1 MVSFKK
7 IFACIFFIVGI
18 SKLTIA
24 QPSFTVIAYH
34 DVVVNNSQLTG
45 DAITVENLVNHFEWL
60 QANHYHPVSLQQ
72 IIDAANNK
80 ITLPPK
86 SILLSFDDGYKSVY
100 TKVFPLLKLYQYP
113 AIIALIGNFMEE
125 QDSVQYT
132 STSKKA
138 RTDFLNWNEV
148 IELQQ
153 SGLIEV
159 VSHSYNLH
167 KGEISNQQGNKTAS
181 ATTFIYD
188 TLLHT
193 IETEK
198 NYTARIT
205 ADLEKSKQ
213 QIFANT
219 QQYPLA
225 IVWPYGRYNDI
236 TINLAKQA
244 NLQAS
249 INLNSYA
256 NYGVEAAYDI
266 NRFYVTANATTDAL
280 RDYLENRKYNNY
292 YRFINIST
300 ENFIDELNSTQEP
313 KLKMLIDALT
323 YNTTNSIFIPCFY
336 TKNNTAYTLF
346 PNNFIKNE
354 NDVLNRVVWQTQSRA
369 SVESYLV
376 WDEVVWLSTLKST
389 ESITDF
395 FQQMGK
401 IAPARGVLLKS
412 NSLIDIFINKT
423 PGKKII
429 ESNSIFLREKRRALL
444 TNYNNPSLQALESF
458 QQYQPDIATFLY
470 VSPYNSFVLNDSIIM
485 YKIFN
490 HFSSVLLDLSSISFR
505 EAKQQLQN
513 IKVQAQCFSKIF
525 VQLPLV
531 NIEEQQTLLY
541 LLEQKQILNFGFAIS
556 ATTQIQQY
564 RLPIN
569 TRKITAT
576 QP

>member
-531 NIEEQQTLLY
+531 NIEEHQTLLY